1 VTSPGFAATLD
12 KVWKDADKYQ
22 PDRFKAPREEDKTP
36 FSYIAFGGGRHGCL
50 GQNFAYLQIKVRSRA
65 DARFQNKNAIGVHA
79 NCCVTATSVQACNGS
94 PSDAQ
99 HPCAIAL
106 LG

>member
-1 VTSPGFAATLD
+1 MQGDIVVTSPGFAATLD

-50 GQNFAYLQIKVRSRA
+50 GQNFAYLQIKVRCRA
-65 DARFQNKNAIGVHA
+65 DAR
-79 NCCVTATSVQACNGS
+79 S
-94 PSDAQ
+94 
-99 HPCAIAL
+99 
-106 LG
+106 